1 MGSPDRF
8 GSESQSHSQLDFDVH
23 FRDRSL
29 YFPTADTLVIA
40 DTHFGRGATSRV
52 EVPIGDGTDVCR
64 RLETV
69 LEAFEPETVVVAG
82 DLLHS
87 FSSVPRGVRD
97 SVARLQTLAEE
108 TDTTLIVTPGNHDTT
123 LEAVYDGAVAEEYQL
138 DEETVVC
145 HGHKRPQTD
154 AERYV
159 IGHDH
164 PAIELEGR
172 RYPCVLYG
180 EGVYD
185 GADVLACPAFT
196 RLAPGVKINRLR
208 TSAFQSPLVADL
220 EAFEPIVRDEAG
232 EKTLRFPPLGECRR
246 LL

>member
-8 GSESQSHSQLDFDVH
+8 GSESQSHSQLDSEIH

-29 YFPTADTLVIA
+29 YFPTADTLVVA
-40 DTHFGRGATSRV
+40 DIHFGRGATSRV
-52 EVPIGDGTDVCR
+52 EVPIGDDTDVCH
-64 RLETV
+64 RLEAL
-69 LEAFEPETVVVAG
+69 LEVFEPETLVVAG

-87 FSSVPRGVRD
+87 VSSVPRGVRE
-97 SVARLQTLAEE
+97 SVARLQTLAKE
-108 TDTTLIVTPGNHDTT
+108 TGTTLIVTPGNHDTT
-123 LEAVYDGAVAEEYQL
+123 LEVVYEGGAVGEYQL

-164 PAIELEGR
+164 PTIELEGR

-185 GADVLACPAFT
+185 GADVFVCPAFT
-196 RLAPGVKINRLR
+196 RLAPGVRINRLR
-208 TSAFQSPLVADL
+208 ASAFQSPLVTDL
-220 EAFEPIVRDEAG
+220 EAFEPIVRDGAG